1 MVKSHYLYKTLIV
14 ATVFIF
20 LFSQCYIV
28 YGVEFNDDIQ
38 KITLNY
44 SYFDGIENDKILRS
58 KSDGSWH
65 LLKSDGSKIELKGKY
80 LDYGSHLIMGISA

>member
-1 MVKSHYLYKTLIV
+1 MVKSHYLYKMLIV

-20 LFSQCYIV
+20 LFSLCYMV

-44 SYFDGIENDKILRS
+44 DYFDGIENDKILRS
-58 KSDGSWH
+58 KSDGSWAFI
-65 LLKSDGSKIELKGKY
+65 KIRRQQN
-80 LDYGSHLIMGISA
+80 

>member
-1 MVKSHYLYKTLIV
+1 MVKSHYLYKMLIV

-20 LFSQCYIV
+20 LFSLCYMV

-44 SYFDGIENDKILRS
+44 DYFDGIENDNRGIAVATSIDMGK
-58 KSDGSWH
+58 
-65 LLKSDGSKIELKGKY
+65 SKISFQHKK
-80 LDYGSHLIMGISA
+80 